1 MTEPSIADPPR
12 QVRIASDG
20 LDAHVFLD
28 SADISQSVR
37 GWAIEQRSPDE
48 RPLVVLHVL
57 PKDGVLFE
65 GLARVAIGQPAD
77 PTEAFVEFLTSVDPK
92 TLENAALN
100 RDDLGNERYDL
111 ARAMLAQLAE
121 WATGEKS

>member
-20 LDAHVFLD
+20 LDAHVFLEGL
-28 SADISQSVR
+28 DISPSVR

-77 PTEAFVEFLTSVDPK
+77 PTEAFVEFLQNIDPAA
-92 TLENAALN
+92 LQRAALN
-100 RDDLGNERYDL
+100 RTDLDGTSTEL
-111 ARAMLAQLAE
+111 TTAMLKQLAE
-121 WATGEKS
+121 WAQGRT